1 MPRNGS
7 HRVERMT
14 MTRLA
19 SGASVEATVHTYDGA
34 GDGPTVY
41 MQSAQHG
48 FEVNGTEVLRRFHY
62 DLDLDELDGK
72 IVVVPIANPITFDQ
86 ATREVRGD
94 IDSKNR
100 DLNRVWPGRDD
111 GTVHERIAAKL
122 WTLAYNADYAI
133 DLHTMKYPEA
143 APHVLSVRGDDT
155 SREMAEAFGGDV
167 IIRAG
172 VHGSPEEFDL
182 DSYRGMFRGAAT
194 FAGTPAITPELG
206 HSRFIVEDIV
216 NAGLTGIN
224 NVLKHLDML
233 PGDPEP
239 NGRGAEHT
247 TRCPAKTTH
256 SGLFRPDADVTP
268 GEDVGRGE
276 HVGTLYNST
285 TYETLQRVT
294 APHDGVLLQLNT
306 QATVTAGTRV
316 ATFAHGEHPDH

>member
-7 HRVERMT
+7 HRVERMQ
-14 MTRLA
+14 MARLA

-62 DLDLDELDGK
+62 DLDLDDLDGK

-86 ATREVRGD
+86 ATREARGD
-94 IDSKNR
+94 IDSKHR
-100 DLNRVWPGRDD
+100 DLNRVWPGRET
-111 GTVHERIAAKL
+111 GTVHERIASTL

-143 APHVLSVRGDDT
+143 APYVLAVKDNET
-155 SREMAEAFGGDV
+155 SEAMAEAFGGEV
-167 IIRAG
+167 IIRTEIRG
-172 VHGSPEEFDL
+172 DPETFDV

-194 FAGTPAITPELG
+194 LAGTPAITPELG
-206 HSRFIVEDIV
+206 HSRFISEDIV
-216 NAGLTGIN
+216 ESGLSGVK
-224 NVLKHLDML
+224 NVLKYLDML

-239 NGRGAEHT
+239 NGRSVEHS

-256 SGLFRPDADVTP
+256 SGLFRPDADITP
-268 GEDVGRGE
+268 GDDVGKGE
-276 HVGTLYNST
+276 HVGTLYDST

-294 APHDGVLLQLNT
+294 APHDGVLLQVST
-306 QATVTAGTRV
+306 QATVTAGAQV